1 MGSIL
6 LDDSQGVVY
15 TNAGSGTTVRSTVST
30 TGNVTVGGN
39 LVVSGDLTGNKK
51 NVISSG
57 GTLSLTD
64 SGAVVLLTGSAQT
77 ITLPEVATADGFNI
91 KLHVAQAAAHVVTS
105 STGER
110 ALQGSIYSAGPADT
124 LVRNALVNKS
134 GFTLSTCQPGDMIS
148 IVGDGTNY
156 HVHGLTTG
164 SIAVRG

>member
-6 LDDSQGVVY
+6 LDDNQGVVH
-15 TNAGSGTTVRSTVST
+15 NLNGSGTTVQS
-30 TGNVTVGGN
+30 NVTVSGN
-39 LVVSGDLTGNKK
+39 LTVSGELAGNKN
-51 NVISSG
+51 NVLASAS
-57 GTLSLTD
+57 TLSLSD
-64 SGAVVLLTGSAQT
+64 SGAVILLTGSAKT

-91 KLHVAQAAAHVVTS
+91 RLYVAQAAAHVVTS

-110 ALQGSIYSAGPADT
+110 ALQGSIYSAGPANT
-124 LVRNALVNKS
+124 LVRNALVHNS